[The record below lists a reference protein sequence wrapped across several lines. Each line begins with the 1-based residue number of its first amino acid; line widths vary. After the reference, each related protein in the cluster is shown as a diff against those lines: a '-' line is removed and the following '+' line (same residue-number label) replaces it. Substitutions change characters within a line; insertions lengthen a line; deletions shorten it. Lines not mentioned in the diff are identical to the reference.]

1 MDTIESLKLEIEAL
15 REEIKWLR
23 FDQNSV
29 RIPQEDPLDYQGI
42 QIDTPEGT
50 TNFKVIALEMQQI
63 FEAAPPTVIIKA
75 DAPIFTII
83 YANPAFYQSSG
94 RRAEEVI
101 GMGVLEAF
109 PENPQDKETG
119 NVDAF
124 RTSLAECVRTKKENH
139 LPGQKYDIPIP
150 GTNEFE
156 TRYWQASNNPVLH
169 ATTGEVTYIIH
180 VSIDITGAFELAE
193 QERIAFELADT
204 QRRELHAVLMEA
216 PAGIVMYDGP
226 EFIFELINP
235 VYQSFF
241 PGRELLGKPILEAL
255 PELEG
260 HSVMENFKNTY
271 RTGETYYGK
280 EDKTQLTREV
290 NGPLVDSYWN
300 FIIQA
305 RYNENREIDGIVMFG
320 FEVTEQVETRLATQ
334 ELNEELLSINEE
346 LAASN
351 EELLSARQKIE
362 QAESQ
367 LRLAI
372 EGANLGSWYIDPETK
387 AVETSSKLTEIYGWD
402 KELPMTLEDAIGQI
416 VGADRERVAKEIEAA
431 VSTGGAYDVSFS
443 MNRFNDGDLIWIR
456 ALGKISRMGRERS
469 SVFAG
474 IVMDI
479 TEQKRDEQRK
489 NDFIGMVSH
498 ELKTPLTSMQA
509 YVQML
514 LSKAKKADD
523 AFTTNALEQAN
534 KQVRKMT
541 TMVNG
546 FLNVSRLEAG
556 KIHIDKRRFDMANL
570 VKEVQEEVILANSSH
585 KFIFNPVLPTIVK
598 ADWDKIGHV
607 IHNFISN
614 AVKYAPAQSTIQI
627 ACITVG
633 NMVQVSV
640 KDEGKGIHPDDQER
654 LFDRY
659 YRVAD
664 TSSQISGFGIGLYLS
679 AEIIHRH
686 DGKIWVESSLDE
698 GSTFYFSL
706 PLLV

>member
-1 MDTIESLKLEIEAL
+1 MDMIESLRIEIESLK
-15 REEIKWLR
+15 EEIKRLR
-23 FDQNSV
+23 SDKKSV
-29 RIPQEDPLDYQGI
+29 RVPPEDQLDYQEI
-42 QIDTPEGT
+42 QIDNPEGSA
-50 TNFKVIALEMQQI
+50 NLKIIALEMQQI

-75 DAPIFTII
+75 DAPKFTLI
-83 YANPAFYQSSG
+83 YANLAFYQSSG
-94 RRAEEVI
+94 RRAEEVL

-109 PENPQDKETG
+109 PENPQDTETG
-119 NVDAF
+119 NVDTF
-124 RTSLAECVRTKKENH
+124 RKSLAACVRTKRATY

-150 GTNEFE
+150 GTNKFE

-193 QERIAFELADT
+193 QERIAFEAADT
-204 QRRELHAVLMEA
+204 KRRELHAILMEA

-255 PELEG
+255 PELKG
-260 HSVMENFKNTY
+260 HPVMEHFKNTY

-280 EDKTQLTREV
+280 EDKTRLAREV

-300 FIIQA
+300 FVIQA
-305 RYNENREIDGIVMFG
+305 RYNENREIDGILMFG
-320 FEVTEQVETRLATQ
+320 FEVTEQVEARLATQ
-334 ELNEELLSINEE
+334 ELNEELSSINEE
-346 LAASN
+346 LAALN
-351 EELLSARQKIE
+351 EELLSARQKTE

-387 AVETSSKLTEIYGWD
+387 VVETSSKLAEIYGWD
-402 KELPMTLEDAIGQI
+402 KKLPMRLEDAVGRI
-416 VGADRERVAKEIEAA
+416 VDADRERVAKEIDAA
-431 VSTGGAYDVSFS
+431 VATGSAYDVSFS
-443 MNRFNDGDLIWIR
+443 MNRFNDGNLIWIR

-489 NDFIGMVSH
+489 NDFIAMVSH

-514 LSKAKKADD
+514 LSKAKKTDD
-523 AFTTNALEQAN
+523 EFTKNALEQAN

-541 TMVNG
+541 TMING

-556 KIHIDKRRFDMANL
+556 KIHIERKPFDMADL
-570 VKEVQEEVILANSSH
+570 VKEVQEEIILAISSH
-585 KFIFNPVLPTIVK
+585 KFIFDPVLPTNVK

-607 IHNFISN
+607 IHNLISN
-614 AVKYAPAQSTIQI
+614 AAKYSPAKSTIQI
-627 ACITVG
+627 ACITLG

-664 TSSQISGFGIGLYLS
+664 TSSQVSGFGIGLYLS
-679 AEIIHRH
+679 AEIIYRH
-686 DGKIWVESSLDE
+686 DGKIWVESSLGE